1 MPGSWRA
8 WILAAC
14 LACTALGQAAGQVGA
29 GLRSILLTRPIWA
42 PRQRLS
48 RPRPQPLTWRL
59 VTASSP
65 SPPPRRG
72 ASMAWDADAGQLW
85 LYGGE
90 LERARKNDT
99 WMFSAAD
106 ATWTPVLGPAPPPL
120 SWSVSGLFEG
130 GVAGSSLGRS
140 FIVATGGGAVVRGRG
155 GGQMTAGP
163 PATSRASTAAAPGS
177 YHEVVAAARVQAG
190 RRRVVGWWP
199 TRWCHPTQLPPPPP
213 PPPRRHPQ
221 ARPTAGR

>member
-106 ATWTPVLGPAPPPL
+106 ATWTPVLSLGGWAAAAPPP
-120 SWSVSGLFEG
+120 
-130 GVAGSSLGRS
+130 A
-140 FIVATGGGAVVRGRG
+140 APCP
-155 GGQMTAGP
+155 AGP
-163 PATSRASTAAAPGS
+163 AWPGPAEPSARQERIRAACALQGSR
-177 YHEVVAAARVQAG
+177 Q
-190 RRRVVGWWP
+190 
-199 TRWCHPTQLPPPPP
+199 RWAIVRMCRWQLP
-213 PPPRRHPQ
+213 RNHP
-221 ARPTAGR
+221 AA